1 MFRGPPP
8 CPEFLPSPQPGA
20 VLRPTSHGHC
30 HWVWRDEVVGD
41 AVRDWGSFGPVAEVT
56 AALRRLGPTAHLV
69 DVGTNVGLVSAAA
82 LASGHDVTCFEAEAH
97 NVALWRATL
106 ALNNWTTRATVV
118 DRAVVANSTEERSVG
133 FRRWDVRNRGGS
145 RIVRGTKRDSHTPT
159 THLDLWASRLPR
171 GTPVVMKLDI
181 EGCEHGALR
190 GARRHMLPR
199 VRALFTE
206 ISPRAMAACGGNA
219 SQYVNLLRRQG
230 FEVRRRG
237 GERALHAEIL
247 DAQAHG
253 RIIDAAFWRPAD
265 TMAGRLGQ
273 MLGW

>member
-41 AVRDWGSFGPVAEVT
+41 AVRDWGSFGPVGEVT
-56 AALRRLGPTAHLV
+56 SALRRLGPTAHLV

-145 RIVRGTKRDSHTPT
+145 RIVRGTKKDS
-159 THLDLWASRLPR
+159 R
-171 GTPVVMKLDI
+171 
-181 EGCEHGALR
+181 
-190 GARRHMLPR
+190 
-199 VRALFTE
+199 
-206 ISPRAMAACGGNA
+206 
-219 SQYVNLLRRQG
+219 
-230 FEVRRRG
+230 
-237 GERALHAEIL
+237 
-247 DAQAHG
+247 
-253 RIIDAAFWRPAD
+253 
-265 TMAGRLGQ
+265 
-273 MLGW
+273 